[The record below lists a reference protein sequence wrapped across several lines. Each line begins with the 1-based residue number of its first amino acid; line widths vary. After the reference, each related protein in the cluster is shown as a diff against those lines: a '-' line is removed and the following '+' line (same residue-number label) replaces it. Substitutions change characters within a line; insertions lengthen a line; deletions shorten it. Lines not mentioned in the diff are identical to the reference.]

1 MNEIANLNH
10 DGETKLTG
18 LEIAVI
24 GMSGRFPGAR
34 NLDEFWEN
42 IKTGAETVSHFSDQ
56 ELLEYGVDPELLR
69 DPNYV
74 KAKGVLED
82 LELFDAQFFGY
93 NPSEARGM
101 DPQIRIMLESAW
113 HLLEDAGYDPDT
125 YSGSI
130 GLYVGAST
138 DVNWTAQFLLSQ
150 RLDNLSLIENTLT
163 GYKDLLSTMVSYRL
177 NLKGPSYSIYTAC
190 STSLASIHLA
200 CRALLTGEC
209 RMAAAGG
216 VTVTLPK
223 KFGYLCQEGMAYSVD
238 GHCRSFDARANG
250 TLFGDGVGLVMLKQ
264 LEDATAD
271 GDRIYAIIKAS
282 AANNDGRRKVGFTA
296 PSVEG
301 QVEVIQ
307 AALYMAEVEPESIR
321 FIECHGTGT
330 LMGDPIEI
338 EGLTKAFNT
347 DKKQFC
353 AVASI
358 KSNVGHLHAAA
369 GVAGFIRAVLT
380 LKHKLIPI
388 AANFETP
395 NPGIDFKNS
404 PFYVNTE
411 IRELKNN
418 GYPLRAGVSSFGIG
432 GTNVH
437 VILEE
442 APGQI
447 KEKRSV
453 SIDTRPYKLILLSAR
468 TESSILQAAQNLA
481 NYLGRRPDIE
491 LEAVAYTLQ
500 KGRRAFQY
508 RKMWA
513 CPDTRELIDNLA
525 APGETAAAQRDNN
538 PIIFMFS
545 GQGSEY
551 NNMGLEIYRTE
562 TYFRQEI
569 DRCFFQLEA
578 IVGVDIKHLLYPVL
592 LGDGAGGSDKDD
604 KGRTRYNAPIKFIF
618 EYCLARLMIHWG
630 IKPTAMIG
638 HSFGEYLAAC
648 LAGVFSFEE
657 TLKLVVLRAEL
668 FSQLEEGSMMR
679 IFLSE
684 QEILDILNETG
695 LNRHISLAAI
705 NMEKLCTVSG
715 TVEAVEDLRK
725 HLTEKGHKCQKLWV
739 ERAGHSKM
747 VEAIMDRFREKVAET
762 QRHKPGIP
770 YISGLSGSW
779 ITDEEAVDPAYYSRH
794 LREPI
799 RFLDGLTELFKI
811 ENAIFVQI
819 GADLSLANFVNRHH
833 CKKPGNHVLN
843 LIQYSRGKESDVKFL
858 LEKIGKLWLYG
869 IKPDWE
875 AFYDGKKRSIISLPG
890 YAFDPTPYLSKVFYS
905 AKFVGPMS
913 TQQEE
918 ARVPG
923 DLRAA
928 PLEFKQP
935 QLKTIFVAPGNEN
948 EKAIIDIW
956 QNTIG
961 LSQIGVHDSFFE
973 LGGDSLLALSV
984 VSQINKKL
992 HVNIPVSEIF
1002 ARPTASELARYISDG
1017 NNVLGTESR
1026 YPQKIP
1032 DPGNINKPFPLTDIQ
1047 ISYLIGRDKAFE
1059 MGGVSTHGY
1068 GEIETKLDIG
1078 RLNESLVKVIRRHP
1092 MMRAVIIG
1100 HDRQIILKETPEYRI
1115 QVEDLSHLEAGAR
1128 EKRILEERA
1137 RMAHF
1142 IFNPERWPLFEIKAF
1157 KIFADT
1163 HYLFIGIDVLFS
1175 DGASILIM
1183 VRDLLAYYEN
1193 REDQLSPLE
1202 FTFRDYMLA
1211 YEELRETDLYR
1222 RDKEYWQEKLEN
1234 FPTAP
1239 ALPLACNPAEITSPH
1254 FSRCLRK
1261 FSEVEWKKLKEIAK
1275 AHNITPSAFLAT
1287 AYADVLAY
1295 WSNQP
1300 RLAFSLT
1307 VFNRIPFHKDV
1318 NQIVGDF
1325 TSLILLG
1332 LDLRPHT
1339 SFWEKAAEVQRV
1351 LFEALEH
1358 RHYDGVE
1365 FIRDLGRYHGM
1376 TGKVIIPFIF
1386 TSVLF
1391 SGESLG
1397 GNILNRLGEV
1407 KIGLTQASQAFI
1419 DFQASEEDGKL
1430 VVNWDYVEDLFH
1442 GEEIRF
1448 MFEQYVMIIAGILA
1462 GNDDSRPGPD
1472 EKLTEMI
1479 RHYNRTDESIPPTFL
1494 HRMFV
1499 DQAARTPN
1507 RTAVEFHNDSISY
1520 RELDERSN
1528 QIARY
1533 LVEKGVKRNEPVGV
1547 LTRRCIETI
1556 VSVLGVLKSAG
1567 AYVPIDPD
1575 YPQDRQDYIFTDSN
1589 CRLLITPEL
1598 YQEENP
1604 AQYPAGEMNNIN
1616 SLDDLAY
1623 VIYTSGSTG
1632 RPKGVMETH
1641 REVSNTI
1648 IDITRKFGVN
1658 ERDKILGIS
1667 SMCFDL
1673 SVYDVFGSLSVG
1685 ACLVLISSQKDVKE
1699 IIETLAEKK
1708 ITIWNSVPAIL
1719 DMTLENID
1727 FYLKKDALSVAE
1739 NVVQPFDVKIKEKS
1753 PAHREGEKIYF
1764 WSPSAYWK
1772 IQKNKL
1778 RIDTY
1783 YFTGAAL
1790 EVFPDFYFLAQD
1802 GLTVDVVMKNFP
1814 AVNSVALKQFIDQLI
1829 EKRIL
1834 VSSILSPEEVF
1845 RPQARLFKNTYSEEI
1860 LYNEAVY
1867 NEYKKLQLS
1876 RVFENA
1882 AQGKLELGKSGH
1894 FPAII
1899 KDRRSYREFDIKPV
1913 PFTIFSILLS
1923 VFKQTH
1929 GKDVRYYYAS
1939 AGGLYPIDI
1948 FIYVKQGRVENT
1960 EKGLYYYNPIDNSL
1974 NLVDGNVAI
1983 NDDIH
1988 FTGNKE
1994 IYHMSAFSIFM
2005 IYDAGVTMPKYREN
2019 GYFYALIDCG
2029 IMVGALTQASELLG
2043 IGLCSIGSV
2052 NFQKIR
2058 DYFKLS
2064 DNQVLL
2070 HTVELGLKPG
2080 HTAVSKE
2087 ISWETNDITT
2097 PGRKSLPGIETYE
2110 DSLRLIMLSGDWIPL
2125 SLPGKIKK
2133 YFPHAETISLGG
2145 ATEGSIWSIYY
2156 PVKQVENTWKSIP
2169 YGYPLA
2175 NQRFYVL
2182 DFQGRYCPVG
2192 VPGELYIGGVGVAEG
2207 YMGDKEKTAASFIR
2221 HNTLGRLYR
2230 TGDFGVFRK
2239 EGYIEFLGRRD
2250 SQVKIRGYRIELGEI
2265 ETRLLEI
2272 DFVKEAV
2279 VIVKEHG
2286 GDKVLCA
2293 FLVLHPNYNATQWS
2307 QAIDNLRKLLA
2318 IRLPDYMIPS
2328 SFIRLEQ
2335 LPVTS
2340 TGKIDRKALSGFEI
2354 ELQDNERYIA
2364 PGNELEKKLER
2375 IFAKILGVEKVGVA
2389 DNFFQ
2394 LGGDSLKAIAAVTEI
2409 RKQLDIDLPLG
2420 DLFVYITIK
2429 SLSDY
2434 IYAEFEPVIDES
2446 EDSGR
2451 KANFLTAEADWE
2463 HIHEPFNLTNIQR
2476 AYVLGRYDYFEMGGT
2491 STHAYQEIEAAVDI
2505 ERVNTILNKLIER
2518 HPMLRTVILDD
2529 NSQKILDEIP
2539 EYRIAVD
2546 DFRGSDAETL
2556 RQAIQ
2561 KERERMSHHMFR
2573 TDVWPLFEIK
2583 AFRLSDEKYY
2593 FFTGFDLIIGDA
2605 ASMYILNSEFG
2616 ALYSNPGLQLPE
2628 LQFTFRDYILACE
2641 SIKESKQYA
2650 IDREYWMSQVEDF
2663 PRSPGLP
2670 FKCNPSEIA
2679 SPRFKRLAKFF
2690 SPSEWEKLQE
2700 IAQNRNLTSAVL
2712 LCAVYADVL
2721 VHWSNQPRTALNL
2734 PIFNR
2739 HPFHEDVNRLV
2750 GDFTSVILLK
2760 VEFEPGMTFWQ
2771 KAEKLK
2777 HVLMEALE
2785 HKYYEGVEFIGELA
2799 RRDGAGMQAIMPIVF
2814 TSLFLDI
2821 DADSL
2826 QDTEKIGEV
2835 KMSISQTSQV
2845 FIDSQIYAMD
2855 GGLNINWDYVEDLFD
2870 GEVIT
2875 AMFDRN
2881 TKLLDAIIRGE
2892 EDYVLQLGENEIAL
2906 IEAYNDTGA
2915 DIPPTTLH
2923 GLFTSRA
2930 ALSPNRTAVEFL
2942 DERITYRDL
2951 DERSNRVARYLREQ
2965 GVKPNDLVGLIGERC
2980 IDTVVNVMGILK
2992 AGGAY
2997 VPVDPEYPEDRKTYI
3012 FESSNCM
3019 LTLGPGLY
3027 QAKKLYLYSKE
3038 ELNNI
3043 NTPEDL
3049 AYIIHTSGSTGQ
3061 PKGVIETHRASGNTI
3076 IDINQRFAV
3085 DENDRIM
3092 GISSL
3097 CFDLSVYDIFGT
3109 LGIGATL
3116 VLIKT
3121 LKDVTHMIETL
3132 ENKKIT
3138 LWNSVPAIMDLVV
3151 DELPHNHI
3159 NRQLRVVMLSGDW
3172 IPLTLPEKIKEH
3184 FPNAKTFSLGGATEA
3199 SIWSIYY
3206 PIEEVKNS
3214 WKSIPYGMPL
3224 ANQEFYVLDYNM
3236 RLCPVEVVGEL
3247 YIGGI
3252 GLASGY
3258 LNDIRKTVDSFIYH
3272 PRFGALY
3279 RTGDYSV
3286 FHKEGYIEFLGRR
3299 DQQVKLKGHR
3309 IELGEIENQ
3318 LLKHEGVKAA
3328 IVIVRKGGEHSLCAY
3343 IVPLYDGAVTI
3354 PQLKEY
3360 LLEKLP
3366 GYMIPSYFVLFE
3378 SIPLTPNGKI
3388 NKNALPEPVLEI
3400 GIDYEA
3406 PRNKLEEELVEIW
3419 SEVLAVEKEKIG
3431 INDSFFD
3438 KGGHSIIAIALIS
3451 RIYKNFNVKLPL
3463 GELFKAPTVKGISE
3477 YLKEAT
3483 KGKYSDVE
3491 AVEKKEY
3498 YPMSAQQK
3506 GLYFIQKLNP
3516 ENISY
3521 NMSMVL
3527 AFKEDAQRKKL
3538 ADILR
3543 ALIKRHEG
3551 LRTSF
3556 EIINDQPVQRVHYDV
3571 LFELEYNEMDEEAAR
3586 KAVMNFVKPFD
3597 LSIAPLLRAKLI
3609 KISNEKYILLLDF
3622 HHIIVDAISNSILQN
3637 DFTKLYSNRSAELT
3651 PLYIQYSSYSEWHFR
3666 LSRSGELD
3674 RQEVYWLNRFSGELP
3689 LLKMAT
3695 DFPRPGEKNLKGAR
3709 VDLKL
3714 DTDLIDKV
3722 KTYIRKSE
3730 TTVYIFML
3738 SVYTVL
3744 LSKYSGQDDI
3754 VVGSPITG
3762 RTHPDLYNIIGLFAN
3777 MLPMRNFPKENF
3789 RFLDFLK
3796 DVKTNALNAFENQDY
3811 QFTELV
3817 SKLNVAKDLS
3827 RHPLFDAVLALNN
3840 DNTGPGD
3847 SLNKCFTFESYD
3859 YEFSD
3864 LKFDLLL
3871 DVFEGETSIH
3881 FSLNYSVSLFKVST
3895 AEKIL
3900 QHIAEILR
3908 QVCEDDGIML
3918 KDIKI
3923 SHDLITVESVFPLEE
3938 SDTFGF

>member
-1 MNEIANLNH
+1 MNASQNEQNQENNH
-10 DGETKLTG
+10 LTG

-42 IKTGAETVSHFSDQ
+42 IKAGAETVSHFSDR
-56 ELLEYGVDPELLR
+56 ELLEYGVEPELLN

-82 LELFDAQFFGY
+82 LELFDAQFFGFTP
-93 NPSEARGM
+93 NEAQVM
-101 DPQIRIMLESAW
+101 DPQIRIMLENAW

-130 GLYVGAST
+130 GLYVGASI
-138 DVNWTAQFLLSQ
+138 DVNWTTQFLLTQS
-150 RLDNLSLIENTLT
+150 LDNLSLIENTLT

-177 NLKGPSYSIYTAC
+177 NLKGPSYSLYTAC
-190 STSLASIHLA
+190 STSLAAIHLA

-216 VTVTLPK
+216 ITVTLPK

-238 GHCRSFDARANG
+238 GHCRTFDARANG
-250 TLFGDGVGLVMLKQ
+250 TLFGDGVGLVMLKR
-264 LEDATAD
+264 LEDAAAD

-307 AALYMAEVEPESIR
+307 AALYMAEIKPESIR
-321 FIECHGTGT
+321 FVECHGTGT

-369 GVAGFIRAVLT
+369 GVAGFIKAVLS
-380 LKHKLIPI
+380 LKHKLIPK

-395 NPGIDFKNS
+395 NPGIDFENS

-411 IRELKNN
+411 TRELKNN
-418 GYPLRAGVSSFGIG
+418 GCPLRAGVSSFGIG

-437 VILEE
+437 VVLEE
-442 APGQI
+442 APEQI
-447 KEKRSV
+447 KEIGPV
-453 SIDTRPYKLILLSAR
+453 SSDTRPYQLILLSAR
-468 TESSILQAAQNLA
+468 TESSILQAAQNMA
-481 NYLGRRPDIE
+481 NYLGRYPDIDME
-491 LEAVAYTLQ
+491 DVAFTLQ
-500 KGRRAFQY
+500 RSRKAFQY
-508 RKMWA
+508 RKMWVCQDA
-513 CPDTRELIDNLA
+513 RELIDNLA
-525 APGETAAAQRDNN
+525 APVEPVAAQGDNN

-551 NNMGLEIYRTE
+551 SDMGLEIYRTE

-569 DRCFFQLEA
+569 DRCFSLLEA
-578 IVGVDIKHLLYPVL
+578 IVGVNLKHLLYPAL
-592 LGDGAGGSDKDD
+592 LGDAAGESDKDD
-604 KGRTRYNAPIKFIF
+604 KTRTRYNAPIKFIF

-695 LNRHISLAAI
+695 LDPYISLAAI

-715 TVEAVEDLRK
+715 TVEAVEDLK
-725 HLTEKGHKCQKLWV
+725 KQLTEKGHKCQKLWV

-747 VEAIMDRFREKVAET
+747 VEAIMERFREKVAET

-794 LREPI
+794 LRQPI
-799 RFLDGLTELFKI
+799 RFFDGLTELFKI

-819 GADLSLANFVNRHH
+819 GADLSLANFVNRHP
-833 CKKPGNHVLN
+833 CKKPGNPVLN
-843 LIQYSRGKESDVKFL
+843 LIQYSKGKESDVKFL
-858 LEKIGKLWLYG
+858 LEKIGKMWLHG
-869 IKPDWE
+869 IRPDWE

-890 YAFDPTPYLSKVFYS
+890 YAFDPTPYLSKAFYS
-905 AKFVGPMS
+905 AKFIGPIS
-913 TQQEE
+913 TQQVEE
-918 ARVPG
+918 KVPG
-923 DLRAA
+923 DLRTASM
-928 PLEFKQP
+928 EFKQP
-935 QLKTIFVAPGNEN
+935 QLKTLYVAPGNEI
-948 EKAIIDIW
+948 EKAIVDIW
-956 QNTIG
+956 QNTVGI
-961 LSQIGVHDSFFE
+961 SQIGVHDSFFE

-1002 ARPTASELARYISDG
+1002 AHPTASELARYISSAA
-1017 NNVLGTESR
+1017 NVTGTESR
-1026 YPQKIP
+1026 YPQKAP
-1032 DPGNINKPFPLTDIQ
+1032 DPGNINIPFPLTDIQ
-1047 ISYLIGRDKAFE
+1047 VSYLIGRDKAFE

-1068 GEIETKLDIG
+1068 GEIETRLDIG
-1078 RLNESLVKVIRRHP
+1078 RLNESLAEVIRRHP

-1115 QVEDLSHLEAGAR
+1115 EVEDLSRLKTEAR

-1137 RMAHF
+1137 RMAHY
-1142 IFNPERWPLFEIKAF
+1142 IFNPEKWPLFEIKAF
-1157 KIFADT
+1157 KISDDT

-1175 DGASILIM
+1175 DGASILIL

-1193 REDQLSPLE
+1193 REDMLSPLE

-1222 RDKEYWQEKLEN
+1222 RDKEYWQDKLEN

-1254 FSRCLRK
+1254 FNRCLRK
-1261 FSEVEWKKLKEIAK
+1261 FSDGEWKKLKGIIK
-1275 AHNITPSAFLAT
+1275 VHNITPSAFLAT
-1287 AYADVLAY
+1287 IYAEILAY

-1318 NQIVGDF
+1318 NRIVGDF
-1325 TSLILLG
+1325 TSLVLLG

-1339 SFWEKAAEVQRV
+1339 GFWEKAAEVQRV

-1365 FIRDLGRYHGM
+1365 FIRDLSRSHGM
-1376 TGKVIIPFIF
+1376 TGKVIMPYIF

-1430 VVNWDYVEDLFH
+1430 VINWDYVEDLFP
-1442 GEEIRF
+1442 GEEIRS
-1448 MFEQYVMIIAGILA
+1448 MFEQYVMIISGILA
-1462 GNDDSRPGPD
+1462 GNDDSKPGPN
-1472 EKLTEMI
+1472 EKLAAMI
-1479 RHYNRTDESIPPTFL
+1479 RQYNSTDEDIQPAFL

-1533 LVEKGVKRNEPVGV
+1533 LVEKGVKRNEPVGI

-1556 VSVLGVLKSAG
+1556 VSVLGVLKSGG

-1575 YPQDRQDYIFTDSN
+1575 YPRDRQDYIFTDSH

-1598 YQEENP
+1598 CQEENL
-1604 AQYPAGEMNNIN
+1604 AKYPSSELDNIN

-1623 VIYTSGSTG
+1623 IIYTSGSTG

-1641 REVSNTI
+1641 REVSNTV

-1727 FYLKKDALSVAE
+1727 FYLKKDAPFAVE
-1739 NVVQPFDVKIKEKS
+1739 TVVQPFDVKIKEES
-1753 PAHREGEKIYF
+1753 PAHREGEKVYY

-1778 RIDTY
+1778 RIGTH

-1790 EVFPDFYFLAQD
+1790 EVFPEFYFLAQD
-1802 GLTVDVVMKNFP
+1802 GSTPDTFMKNFP
-1814 AVNSVALKQFIDQLI
+1814 AVNPAALKQFIDQLI

-1834 VSSILSPEEVF
+1834 VSSILSPEELF

-1876 RVFENA
+1876 RVFGNA
-1882 AQGKLELGKSGH
+1882 ALGKLKLEKSGQ
-1894 FPAII
+1894 FPAVI
-1899 KDRRSYREFDIKPV
+1899 KERRSYREFETKPV
-1913 PFTIFSILLS
+1913 PFAIFSTLLS

-1929 GKDVRYYYAS
+1929 GKEIRYYYAS

-1948 FIYVKQGRVENT
+1948 FIYVKQGRIENT
-1960 EKGLYYYNPIDNSL
+1960 EKGLYYYNPMDNSL
-1974 NLVDGNVAI
+1974 NLVDGNAAI
-1983 NDDIH
+1983 SDDIH

-1994 IYHMSAFSIFM
+1994 IFHMSAFSIFM

-2064 DNQVLL
+2064 DNHVLL

-2080 HTAVSKE
+2080 HAVVSKE

-2097 PGRKSLPGIETYE
+2097 PGQKSLPGIETN
-2110 DSLRLIMLSGDWIPL
+2110 DDKLRLIMLSGDWIPL

-2133 YFPHAETISLGG
+2133 YFPQAETISLGG

-2156 PVKQVENTWKSIP
+2156 PIKEVVNSWKSIP

-2182 DFQGRYCPVG
+2182 DFQGRYCPVD
-2192 VPGELYIGGVGVAEG
+2192 VPGELYIGGAGVAEG
-2207 YMGDKEKTAASFIR
+2207 YMGDKEKTANSFIR
-2221 HNTLGRLYR
+2221 HDTLGRLYR

-2265 ETRLLEI
+2265 ETRLQEI
-2272 DFVKEAV
+2272 EFVKETV
-2279 VIVKEHG
+2279 VIIKG
-2286 GDKVLCA
+2286 NRGDKVICA
-2293 FLVLHPNYNATQWS
+2293 FLVLHPDYTTTPWS
-2307 QAIDNLRKLLA
+2307 QVIENLRKLLA
-2318 IRLPDYMIPS
+2318 ERLPDYMIPS
-2328 SFIRLEQ
+2328 SFIPLER

-2340 TGKIDRKALSGFEI
+2340 TGKIDRKALSEFEI
-2354 ELQDNERYIA
+2354 ELQDNETYIA

-2375 IFAKILGVEKVGVA
+2375 IFAKILGVDKVGAA

-2409 RKQLDIDLPLG
+2409 RKQLGIDLPLG

-2429 SLSDY
+2429 CLSDY
-2434 IYAEFEPVIDES
+2434 IYADFEPILDES
-2446 EDSGR
+2446 AGSGR
-2451 KANFLTAEADWE
+2451 KANFFSAEADWE
-2463 HIHEPFNLTNIQR
+2463 NIHEPFNLTNIQR

-2505 ERVNTILNKLIER
+2505 ERVNTVLNRLIKR

-2529 NSQKILDEIP
+2529 NTQKILDEIP
-2539 EYRIAVD
+2539 EYRIAVE

-2556 RQAIQ
+2556 MQAIQ
-2561 KERERMSHHMFR
+2561 KERERMSHHIFR
-2573 TDVWPLFEIK
+2573 IDAWPLFEIK
-2583 AFRLSDEKYY
+2583 AVRLSDEKYY
-2593 FFTGFDLIIGDA
+2593 FFTGFDLVIGDA

-2616 ALYSNPGLQLPE
+2616 VLYSNPELQLPE
-2628 LQFTFRDYILACE
+2628 LQFTFRDYILAYE
-2641 SIKESKQYA
+2641 SIKESKQYV

-2663 PRSPGLP
+2663 PRSPGLL

-2690 SPSEWEKLQE
+2690 SPSEWEKLQD
-2700 IAQNRNLTSAVL
+2700 IAQKRNLTSAVL

-2760 VEFEPGMTFWQ
+2760 VEFELGMTFWQ

-2821 DADSL
+2821 DDDSL
-2826 QDTEKIGEV
+2826 RDTEKIGEV

-2845 FIDSQIYAMD
+2845 FIDSQIYAVD
-2855 GGLNINWDYVEDLFD
+2855 GGLNINWDYVDDLFD
-2870 GEVIT
+2870 EEVIK
-2875 AMFDRN
+2875 AMFDLN
-2881 TKLLDAIIRGE
+2881 TKLLEAIIRGDD
-2892 EDYVLQLGENEIAL
+2892 DYILQTGEKEIAS
-2906 IEAYNDTGA
+2906 IEAYNHTTE
-2915 DIPPTTLH
+2915 DIPPSTLH
-2923 GLFTSRA
+2923 GLFITRA
-2930 ALSPNRTAVEFL
+2930 ALSPDRTAVDFL
-2942 DERITYRDL
+2942 DQKITYRQL
-2951 DERSNRVARYLREQ
+2951 DEQSNRVARYLREQ
-2965 GVKPNDLVGLIGERC
+2965 GVKPNDLVGLVGERC
-2980 IDTVVNVMGILK
+2980 IDTIVNVVGILK

-3012 FESSNCM
+3012 FQSSNCM
-3019 LTLGPGLY
+3019 LMLEPDLY
-3027 QAKKLYLYSKE
+3027 RSKKLEVYSAE
-3038 ELNNI
+3038 EIDNI
-3043 NTPEDL
+3043 NTPDDL
-3049 AYIIHTSGSTGQ
+3049 AYVIFTSGSTGR
-3061 PKGVIETHRASGNTI
+3061 PKGVIETHCASSNTI
-3076 IDINQRFAV
+3076 IDINRKFAV

-3097 CFDLSVYDIFGT
+3097 CFDLSVYDIFGA
-3109 LGIGATL
+3109 LGAGAAL
-3116 VLIKT
+3116 VLT
-3121 LKDVTHMIETL
+3121 RTPKDVPHMIETL

-3138 LWNSVPAIMDLVV
+3138 LWDSVPAIMDLAV
-3151 DELPHNHI
+3151 DELAYDYI
-3159 NRQLRVVMLSGDW
+3159 NRQLRIVMLSGDW
-3172 IPLTLPEKIKEH
+3172 IPLNLPGKIKRH
-3184 FPNAKTFSLGGATEA
+3184 FPKAKTFSLGGATEA
-3199 SIWSIYY
+3199 SIWSVYY
-3206 PIEEVKNS
+3206 PIDKIKNT
-3214 WKSIPYGMPL
+3214 WKSIPYGVPL
-3224 ANQEFYVLDYNM
+3224 ANQRFYVLNYNM
-3236 RLCPVEVVGEL
+3236 QLCPVDVPGEL

-3258 LNDIRKTVDSFIYH
+3258 LNDIQKTQDSFIWH
-3272 PRFGALY
+3272 PQFGNLY
-3279 RTGDYSV
+3279 RTGDHGV
-3286 FHKEGYIEFLGRR
+3286 LHKEGYIEFLGRKDR
-3299 DQQVKLKGHR
+3299 QVKIKGHR

-3318 LLKHEGVKAA
+3318 LLKQEGVKES
-3328 IVIVRKGGEHSLCAY
+3328 IVLVREREVGDRYLCAY
-3343 IVPLYDGAVTI
+3343 VVP
-3354 PQLKEY
+3354 
-3360 LLEKLP
+3360 
-3366 GYMIPSYFVLFE
+3366 
-3378 SIPLTPNGKI
+3378 
-3388 NKNALPEPVLEI
+3388 
-3400 GIDYEA
+3400 
-3406 PRNKLEEELVEIW
+3406 
-3419 SEVLAVEKEKIG
+3419 
-3431 INDSFFD
+3431 
-3438 KGGHSIIAIALIS
+3438 
-3451 RIYKNFNVKLPL
+3451 
-3463 GELFKAPTVKGISE
+3463 
-3477 YLKEAT
+3477 
-3483 KGKYSDVE
+3483 
-3491 AVEKKEY
+3491 
-3498 YPMSAQQK
+3498 
-3506 GLYFIQKLNP
+3506 
-3516 ENISY
+3516 
-3521 NMSMVL
+3521 
-3527 AFKEDAQRKKL
+3527 
-3538 ADILR
+3538 
-3543 ALIKRHEG
+3543 
-3551 LRTSF
+3551 
-3556 EIINDQPVQRVHYDV
+3556 
-3571 LFELEYNEMDEEAAR
+3571 
-3586 KAVMNFVKPFD
+3586 
-3597 LSIAPLLRAKLI
+3597 
-3609 KISNEKYILLLDF
+3609 
-3622 HHIIVDAISNSILQN
+3622 QN
-3637 DFTKLYSNRSAELT
+3637 DFPA
-3651 PLYIQYSSYSEWHFR
+3651 
-3666 LSRSGELD
+3666 D
-3674 RQEVYWLNRFSGELP
+3674 FSGEL
-3689 LLKMAT
+3689 
-3695 DFPRPGEKNLKGAR
+3695 RKNLSQVLPTYMIPAHFISLKEMPLTANGKIDRKGLPEPGISHPLSAANYKEPGNETEKIIADICNQVVRLGRISVDDNLFELGFTSLDVAKINAKLR
-3709 VDLKL
+3709 VVFKISLPIVKMFEFSTIGSLAEYIDFEIASLEGGQKIAPGTDADNDLL
-3714 DTDLIDKV
+3714 QAQTIDKG
-3722 KTYIRKSE
+3722 KTRMKQRRKKSS
-3730 TTVYIFML
+3730 T
-3738 SVYTVL
+3738 
-3744 LSKYSGQDDI
+3744 
-3754 VVGSPITG
+3754 
-3762 RTHPDLYNIIGLFAN
+3762 
-3777 MLPMRNFPKENF
+3777 
-3789 RFLDFLK
+3789 
-3796 DVKTNALNAFENQDY
+3796 
-3811 QFTELV
+3811 
-3817 SKLNVAKDLS
+3817 
-3827 RHPLFDAVLALNN
+3827 
-3840 DNTGPGD
+3840 
-3847 SLNKCFTFESYD
+3847 
-3859 YEFSD
+3859 
-3864 LKFDLLL
+3864 
-3871 DVFEGETSIH
+3871 ETS
-3881 FSLNYSVSLFKVST
+3881 F
-3895 AEKIL
+3895 
-3900 QHIAEILR
+3900 
-3908 QVCEDDGIML
+3908 D
-3918 KDIKI
+3918 
-3923 SHDLITVESVFPLEE
+3923 
-3938 SDTFGF
+3938 